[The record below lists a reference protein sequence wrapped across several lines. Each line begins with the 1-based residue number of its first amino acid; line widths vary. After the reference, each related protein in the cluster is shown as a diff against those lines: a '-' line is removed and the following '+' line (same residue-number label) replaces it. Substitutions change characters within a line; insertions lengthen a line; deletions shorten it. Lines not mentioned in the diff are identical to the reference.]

1 MVVNSE
7 PRLLIRE
14 GTPTINA
21 ITREEITRN
30 NDQRN
35 NIKVIISIFDLIKVI
50 ISILSIQTS
59 KISGAKVHHF
69 YIKL

>member
-1 MVVNSE
+1 MVLNFE
-7 PRLLIRE
+7 PRLMIRE

-21 ITREEITRN
+21 ITREEITGK

-50 ISILSIQTS
+50 ISI
-59 KISGAKVHHF
+59 
-69 YIKL
+69 

>member
-1 MVVNSE
+1 MWNTMVVNSE

-50 ISILSIQTS
+50 ISILST
-59 KISGAKVHHF
+59 
-69 YIKL
+69 

>member
-14 GTPTINA
+14 GTPSINA

-59 KISGAKVHHF
+59 KISGTKVHHF

>member
-35 NIKVIISIFDLIKVI
+35 DIKFIISILDLIKVI
-50 ISILSIQTS
+50 ISILLIQTS
-59 KISGAKVHHF
+59 KISGTKVHHF